1 MKASKIAVVEGDVQ
15 KETVLTIRNVFKLR
29 INYLSYVLLINN
41 VISWMAIK

>member
-15 KETVLTIRNVFKLR
+15 KRLSWQYVTFKLR